1 MAEFAF
7 IRRITAQIWMI
18 LGFKTRA
25 TERLFMGEQFGKARR
40 RYADT
45 ALRKLDMLDR
55 AHRLEDVKTAPAS
68 KLKRLVGDRRGQHS
82 IHLNSRWRI
91 CFVWTKEGPVDV
103 EIVDYH
109 SPKGHGLRR
118 DNTDQ
123 KETRGRSRGGRT
135 RRGMQAGH

>member
-1 MAEFAF
+1 
-7 IRRITAQIWMI
+7 MI

-25 TERLFMGEQFGKARR
+25 TERLFMGQQLGKARR
-40 RYADT
+40 RSADT

-55 AHRLEDVKTAPAS
+55 AHRLEDVETAPAS

-109 SPKGHGLRR
+109 SPKGNGVHR

-123 KETRGRSRGGRT
+123 KETHDRSRGGHS
-135 RRGMQAGH
+135 RRGMQAGHRTKTT